1 MLHEQLH
8 VCIRRQWETFTYINI
23 YLNLQIRLH
32 VQKHIHIDIF
42 INIHTYICMYI
53 RTHIH
58 IHIHIHMH
66 IHIRI
71 FLSGLGF
78 AFSFCSMF
86 CILNHI
92 CGCHGLWTFVN
103 VIHVLNFVF
112 IHWWRIHGTFCFPIV
127 YTCKPHGWTYTKRKI
142 SNRIN
147 WWQQLESSICYTI
160 KW

>member
-53 RTHIH
+53 RTH

-147 WWQQLESSICYTI
+147 WRQQLESSICYTI